1 MWTKL
6 SGALKNSKIDSYSGC
21 TGSPSTTKPSVL
33 GFSSKIGNVMGYLWN
48 GPNTAL
54 GVAYGLIGIP
64 TQGIRWEHGQL
75 QFKGHLLQRFL
86 SGNRGAIT
94 IGDAGIYPAGFGP
107 ETIRDLATGQTLG
120 LEESY
125 HSSQGRILG
134 PLYLPANLL
143 GGILGLIHGGSWHDP
158 ANFMERGPHS
168 IPPRRF

>member
-1 MWTKL
+1 V
-6 SGALKNSKIDSYSGC
+6 SGFWSKVV
-21 TGSPSTTKPSVL
+21 STL
-33 GFSSKIGNVMGYLWN
+33 GYIWN
-48 GPNTAL
+48 APNTAVGL
-54 GVAYGLIGIP
+54 TYGLIGIP
-64 TQGIRWEHGQL
+64 TEGIGWEHGQL
-75 QFKGHLLQRFL
+75 QFKGHLLQRLL
-86 SGNRGAIT
+86 SGNSGAIT

-107 ETIRDLATGQTLG
+107 GTIRNQATGQTLG

-168 IPPRRF
+168 VPPRRF